1 MRAELLPRKKPKS
14 EVEFWLQ
21 NVETINVE
29 IQNIEQEAEREKYFS
44 RMHVGKIA
52 CKKIQEVTELIDQ
65 SCGFGE
71 SLVIDPPVS
80 YGGELPTRALVGEST
95 AEMTMEK
102 IWEHL
107 LDEDCRMIGVY
118 GMGGVGKTTIM
129 KQINNRLLKEKD
141 KFNHVIWVTVS
152 KAFNVIKLQNDIT
165 SMLLPNPLKS
175 EDETIR
181 AGELYAALKEMK
193 KCVLILDDLWNAF
206 PLENIGIPEPT
217 SENGCKLVLTTR
229 DAKVCYGMNCVTI
242 KMELLS
248 VKESHD
254 LFLKTVG
261 CDVSNIPEDVV
272 EGIVKQC
279 ARLPLAI
286 ITIAGSLKNVVDVSE
301 WRNTLNE
308 LRTSTKGSAHVDDG
322 IFERLRFSYE
332 RLKDEKLQCC
342 LLCCALYPEDYKIS
356 RDELIEHLI
365 NEKVIESMK
374 SRQEELDRGHTLLN
388 TLENACLLEGGFT
401 GFAMSSTRMR
411 FVKMHD
417 LIRDMALQIAG
428 AKFLVLED
436 VPNEEEW
443 GNDVEKVSL
452 IFKYNSKFPN
462 VSPKC
467 PKLSTLLLQ
476 GYMNIIPDSFF
487 VHLHG
492 LRVLHVDCQ
501 GIFCL
506 ESLPNSVSD
515 LKHLTSLRLNSCRL
529 KCVPSLAKLTALRS
543 LDLSGGP
550 LKEIPHGLEMLVNL
564 RYLNLRTSKIQ
575 KMPPGILPKLCQLQ
589 LLKLRFWGLDVNGE
603 EMVRLKKLECF
614 EGAFDGVKGFNTY
627 VESLEEGGPSHYI
640 YAVNQKKPA
649 IQLGVGE
656 SVILSDCNICLLP
669 KDVRALI
676 FCERQRHGLSL
687 HRRKKTVWFKKGC
700 EEIEYL
706 NSSFDI
712 FSLQSLEI
720 LALSGLNSS
729 KGLFREE
736 KVAPAPVVPLGT
748 FSRLKQFSIGYCRN
762 IKKLFPP
769 GLLLDNLEQ
778 INICECKQLEEII
791 GGAEASDDEV
801 EEEAKEIVEIF
812 PQLRKLTLQYLP
824 KLKTICSSSNV
835 ILCDS
840 LNFIKIFKCP
850 KLKRLPLSRHLID
863 GELSSPPSSLQIYI
877 EKERWESL
885 EWDNHDMKMVL
896 QPLCQFVKWTLRLT
910 NSVLSGFETTC
921 SSLMID
927 VHIVQSCHDSA
938 RTLLFNLSQTM
949 HATSELQTNNHSF
962 ACHCPTVAT
971 SHPSLAFSVF
981 ANKNCSYPFTTSSLN
996 NCIGCSFD

>member
-1 MRAELLPRKKPKS
+1 MEMLGAILELGKTILAPISEYYKYHRSVDEHMKNLKRKRDDLECKKSDIESKMRAELLPRKKPKR

-21 NVETINVE
+21 KVNTINVE
-29 IQNIEQEAEREKYFS
+29 IQNTEQEAERAKYFS

-52 CKKIQEVTELIDQ
+52 CQKIQEVTELIDQ

-80 YGGELPTRALVGEST
+80 YGDELPTGALVGEST
-95 AEMTMEK
+95 AEITTEK
-102 IWEHL
+102 IWKHL
-107 LDEDCRMIGVY
+107 LDEDCGMIGVY

-129 KQINNRLLKEKD
+129 KKINNRLLKEKD

-152 KAFNVIKLQNDIT
+152 KAFDVIKLQNAIA
-165 SMLLPNPLKS
+165 SMLHPNPLKS
-175 EDETIR
+175 EDETTR
-181 AGELYAALKEMK
+181 AGKLYAALKEMK

-229 DAKVCYGMNCVTI
+229 DAKVCDGMNCKTI
-242 KMELLS
+242 KVELLS
-248 VKESHD
+248 IKESRD

-272 EGIVKQC
+272 EGVVKQC

-286 ITIAGSLKNVVDVSE
+286 ITIAGSLKNVVDVFE

-308 LRTSTKGSAHVDDG
+308 LRTSTKGSAHVDAPVLK
-322 IFERLRFSYE
+322 RLQFSYE
-332 RLKDEKLQCC
+332 RLKDKKLQDC
-342 LLCCALYPEDYKIS
+342 LLCCALYPEDYEIY

-365 NEKVIESMK
+365 GEKVIESMK
-374 SRQEELDRGHTLLN
+374 SRQEELDQGHTLLN
-388 TLENACLLEGGFT
+388 KLENACLLEGGSKDFIIEDI
-401 GFAMSSTRMR
+401 FEEKRR

-452 IFKYNSKFPN
+452 MCKRGSKFPY

-467 PKLSTLLLQ
+467 PKLSTLLLR
-476 GYMNIIPDSFF
+476 GYENIIPDPFF

-492 LRVLHVDCQ
+492 LRVLHVDCD
-501 GIFCL
+501 GL

-515 LKHLTSLRLNSCRL
+515 LKHLTSLRLNSYDL
-529 KCVPSLAKLTALRS
+529 ECVPSLAKLTALRS
-543 LDLSGGP
+543 LDLSVRS
-550 LKEIPHGLEMLVNL
+550 LEEIPHGLEMLVNL
-564 RYLNLRTSKIQ
+564 RYLNVESYRMNHKM
-575 KMPPGILPKLCQLQ
+575 MPPGILPKLCQLQ
-589 LLKLRFWGLDVNGE
+589 VLKLPIWGLDVNGE

-614 EGAFDGVKGFNTY
+614 EGTFDGVKGFNTY
-627 VESLEEGGPSHYI
+627 VESLEEGGPSHYK

-649 IQLGVGE
+649 SQLGVAELGE

-676 FCERQRHGLSL
+676 IWDFQRGSL
-687 HRRKKTVWFKKGC
+687 CQGYWKKSVWLNGC
-700 EEIEYL
+700 EEIEYI
-706 NSSFDI
+706 NSYFDT

-720 LALSGLNSS
+720 LDLVKLNNL

-748 FSRLKQFSIGYCRN
+748 FSRLKQFSILHCPN
-762 IKKLFPP
+762 IKKLFTPR
-769 GLLLDNLEQ
+769 LLLDNLEQ
-778 INICECKQLEEII
+778 IDVFSCKQLEEII
-791 GGAEASDDEV
+791 GGAEASDEV
-801 EEEAKEIVEIF
+801 EEEEAKEIVKIF
-812 PQLRKLTLQYLP
+812 PQLRELRLKCLP
-824 KLKTICSSSNV
+824 ELKTICSSSNV

-840 LNFIKIFKCP
+840 LNSIEIRECP
-850 KLKRLPLSRHLID
+850 KLKRLPLSLHLID

-877 EKERWESL
+877 AKESWESL

-896 QPLCQFVKWTLRLT
+896 
-910 NSVLSGFETTC
+910 E
-921 SSLMID
+921 
-927 VHIVQSCHDSA
+927 
-938 RTLLFNLSQTM
+938 
-949 HATSELQTNNHSF
+949 
-962 ACHCPTVAT
+962 
-971 SHPSLAFSVF
+971 
-981 ANKNCSYPFTTSSLN
+981 PFIERDTSS
-996 NCIGCSFD
+996 SQS

>member
-1 MRAELLPRKKPKS
+1 MEMLGAILDLGKTILAPISEYYKYHRNVDEHMKSLKRKRDYLECKKSDIELKMRAERLPRKKPKR

-21 NVETINVE
+21 NVETIYAE
-29 IQNIEQEAEREKYFS
+29 IQNIELEAERGNYFS

-52 CKKIQEVTELIDQ
+52 CQKIQEVTELIDE

-71 SLVIDPPVS
+71 SLVIELPVS
-80 YGGELPTRALVGEST
+80 YGDELPTRALVGEST
-95 AEMTMEK
+95 AEITMEK

-152 KAFNVIKLQNDIT
+152 KAFDVIKLQNDIA
-165 SMLLPNPLKS
+165 SMLHPNPLES
-175 EDETIR
+175 EDETTR
-181 AGELYAALKEMK
+181 AGKLYAALKEMK

-206 PLENIGIPEPT
+206 PLENIGIPKPT

-229 DAKVCYGMNCVTI
+229 DAKVCDGMNCKTI
-242 KMELLS
+242 KVELLS
-248 VKESHD
+248 IKESHD

-272 EGIVKQC
+272 EGVVKQC

-308 LRTSTKGSAHVDDG
+308 LRTSRKGSAHVDDE

-332 RLKDEKLQCC
+332 RLKDEKLQRC
-342 LLCCALYPEDYKIS
+342 LLCCALYPEDYEIS

-365 NEKVIESMK
+365 DEKVIKSMK
-374 SRQEELDRGHTLLN
+374 GRQEELDEGHTLLN
-388 TLENACLLEGGFT
+388 MLENACLLEGGSKVFLIK
-401 GFAMSSTRMR
+401 GIFGKRR

-428 AKFLVLED
+428 AKFLVIEG

-452 IFKYNSKFPN
+452 MFKNNPKFPN

-467 PKLSTLLLQ
+467 PKLSTLLLR
-476 GYMNIIPDSFF
+476 GYVNIIPDSFF

-492 LRVLHVDCQ
+492 LRVLHVDCLE
-501 GIFCL
+501 F

-515 LKHLTSLRLNSCRL
+515 LKHLTSLRLKS
-529 KCVPSLAKLTALRS
+529 V
-543 LDLSGGP
+543 
-550 LKEIPHGLEMLVNL
+550 KEIPHGLEMLVNL
-564 RYLNLRTSKIQ
+564 RYLNVDSFYPNQ
-575 KMPPGILPKLCQLQ
+575 EKMPPGILPKLCQLQ
-589 LLKLRFWGLDVNGE
+589 VLKLPFFGFEVNGE

-614 EGAFDGVKGFNTY
+614 EGQFDGVKGFNTY
-627 VESLEEGGPSHYI
+627 IESLEEGGPSHYI
-640 YAVNQKKPA
+640 YAVNTKKPA
-649 IQLGVGE
+649 SQLGVAELGE
-656 SVILSDCNICLLP
+656 SVILSDCNICILP

-676 FCERQRHGLSL
+676 ICEGLPGGMSSDYW
-687 HRRKKTVWFKKGC
+687 KNTVWLKGC
-700 EEIEYL
+700 KGIEYM
-706 NSSFDI
+706 NSYFYT
-712 FSLQSLEI
+712 FSPQRLET
-720 LALSGLNSS
+720 LYLRGLKNLKS
-729 KGLFREE
+729 LFREE

-748 FSRLKQFSIGYCRN
+748 FSSLKQFSIWDCPN
-762 IKKLFPP
+762 IKKLFTP
-769 GLLLDNLEQ
+769 GLMQNLEQ
-778 INICECKQLEEII
+778 IGIYNCKQLEEII
-791 GGAEASDDEV
+791 SGAEASDEV
-801 EEEAKEIVEIF
+801 EEEEAKEIVKIF
-812 PQLRKLTLQYLP
+812 PRLRNLILYKSP
-824 KLKTICSSSNV
+824 ELKTICSSSNV

-840 LNFIKIFKCP
+840 LNSILIYKCP
-850 KLKRLPLSRHLID
+850 KLKRFPLSLHLID

-877 EKERWESL
+877 EEEWWELL

-896 QPLCQFVKWTLRLT
+896 EPLCQFDKW
-910 NSVLSGFETTC
+910 
-921 SSLMID
+921 
-927 VHIVQSCHDSA
+927 
-938 RTLLFNLSQTM
+938 
-949 HATSELQTNNHSF
+949 
-962 ACHCPTVAT
+962 
-971 SHPSLAFSVF
+971 
-981 ANKNCSYPFTTSSLN
+981 
-996 NCIGCSFD
+996 

>member
-1 MRAELLPRKKPKS
+1 MEMLGAILELGKTILAPISEYYKYHRSVDENMKNLKRKRDYLECKKSDIELKMRAELLPRKKPKS

-29 IQNIEQEAEREKYFS
+29 IQNIEQEAERGNYFS
-44 RMHVGKIA
+44 RTHVGKIA
-52 CKKIQEVTELIDQ
+52 CQKIQEVTELIDQ
-65 SCGFGE
+65 SCGFSE

-80 YGGELPTRALVGEST
+80 YGDELPTGALVGEST
-95 AEMTMEK
+95 AEITMEK
-102 IWEHL
+102 IWKHL
-107 LDEDCRMIGVY
+107 LDEDCGMIGVY

-152 KAFNVIKLQNDIT
+152 KAFNVIKLQNDIA
-165 SMLLPNPLKS
+165 SMLHPNPLKS
-175 EDETIR
+175 EDETTR
-181 AGELYAALKEMK
+181 AGKLYAALKEMK

-229 DAKVCYGMNCVTI
+229 DAKVCHGMNCKTI
-242 KMELLS
+242 QVELLS
-248 VKESHD
+248 IKESHD

-272 EGIVKQC
+272 EGVVKQC

-308 LRTSTKGSAHVDDG
+308 LRTSTKGLAHVDDPV
-322 IFERLRFSYE
+322 FKRLQFSYE
-332 RLKDEKLQCC
+332 RLKDKKLQDC
-342 LLCCALYPEDYKIS
+342 LLCCALYPEDYEIY

-365 NEKVIESMK
+365 GEKVIESMK
-374 SRQEELDRGHTLLN
+374 SRQEELDQGHTLLN
-388 TLENACLLEGGFT
+388 KLENACLLEGGSKDFEIK
-401 GFAMSSTRMR
+401 RILEKRR

-452 IFKYNSKFPN
+452 MCKRGSNFPY

-467 PKLSTLLLQ
+467 PKLSTLLLR
-476 GYMNIIPDSFF
+476 GYVNIIPDSFF

-492 LRVLHVDCQ
+492 LRVLHVDCRE
-501 GIFCL
+501 FK
-506 ESLPNSVSD
+506 SLPNSVSD
-515 LKHLTSLRLNSCRL
+515 LKHLTSLRLKNYDL

-543 LDLSGGP
+543 LDLWVES
-550 LKEIPHGLEMLVNL
+550 LEEIPHGLEMLVNL
-564 RYLNLRTSKIQ
+564 RYLNVESYRMNHKM
-575 KMPPGILPKLCQLQ
+575 MPPGILPELCQLRV
-589 LLKLRFWGLDVNGE
+589 LKLPFYWLDVNGE
-603 EMVRLKKLECF
+603 EMVGLKKLERF

-649 IQLGVGE
+649 SQLGVAELGE

-669 KDVRALI
+669 KDVRALRI
-676 FCERQRHGLSL
+676 CAVQRGCVSSDYW
-687 HRRKKTVWFKKGC
+687 KKSVWFNSSFGC
-700 EEIEYL
+700 KEIEYI

-720 LALSGLNSS
+720 LDLEYLNNL

-748 FSRLKQFSIGYCRN
+748 FSRLKQFKICNCPN
-762 IKKLFPP
+762 IKKLFTP

-778 INICECKQLEEII
+778 INVECCKQLEEII

-812 PQLRKLTLQYLP
+812 PQLRNLILWGLP
-824 KLKTICSSSNV
+824 ELKTICSSSNV

-840 LNFIKIFKCP
+840 LNSIEIYKCP
-850 KLKRLPLSRHLID
+850 KLKRLPLSLHLID
-863 GELSSPPSSLQIYI
+863 GELSSPPSSLQIRI
-877 EKERWESL
+877 KKESWESL

-896 QPLCQFVKWTLRLT
+896 QPLCQFVKW
-910 NSVLSGFETTC
+910 
-921 SSLMID
+921 
-927 VHIVQSCHDSA
+927 
-938 RTLLFNLSQTM
+938 
-949 HATSELQTNNHSF
+949 
-962 ACHCPTVAT
+962 
-971 SHPSLAFSVF
+971 
-981 ANKNCSYPFTTSSLN
+981 Y
-996 NCIGCSFD
+996 